1 MAVVSRMTEGVRKA
15 TMGRGKRRLQE
26 PLRRVLI
33 DYVDREMPAVIQ
45 QRLIWL

>member
-15 TMGRGKRRLQE
+15 AMGRGKRRLQE

-33 DYVDREMPAVIQ
+33 DYVGREVPVVIQ